1 MKYYKNSS
9 GDVFSYE
16 TEDDRQQFGA
26 SGLIEMTPE
35 EIEAH
40 LSPVPS
46 ADELAADARARRDA
60 LLAASD
66 WVTLRAIESGED
78 VPEEWA
84 SYRQAL
90 RDVPQ
95 QAGFPQTINW
105 PTAPENE

>member
-1 MKYYKNSS
+1 MKYYKNTD
-9 GDVFSYE
+9 GEVFAYE
-16 TEDDRQQFGA
+16 TEEERQEWGA
-26 SGLIEMTPE
+26 PNLVEMTPK

-40 LSPVPS
+40 LNPVPS
-46 ADELAADARARRDA
+46 AEELDAAARFKRDT

-78 VPEEWA
+78 VSEEWA

-95 QAGFPQTINW
+95 QVGFPQTINW

>member
-1 MKYYKNSS
+1 MKYYKNQN
-9 GDVFSYE
+9 GEVFAYE
-16 TEDDRQQFGA
+16 TEQEREQFG
-26 SGLIEMTPE
+26 GPDLIEMTPE

-40 LSPVPS
+40 LNPVPS
-46 ADELAADARARRDA
+46 AEELAAAARFKRNT

-78 VPEEWA
+78 VPEEWT

-95 QAGFPQTINW
+95 QTGFPQTINW
-105 PTAPENE
+105 PAAPENE